1 MAPLRAEI
9 EREVEKQLFDLG
21 FELVAIEWAGGR
33 NRPVIR
39 IRMDRVEAAGCGVTV
54 GDCAQVSRALEGWL
68 DELDDLAE
76 RYVLEVSS
84 PGVERPLTRVRDWER
99 FAGKPVIVEGYDV
112 LAERSSRLEAD
123 LLGLESEP
131 EPAARLKL
139 GDGTEVKVPLAEIK
153 GAHLVFE
160 WK

>member
-1 MAPLRAEI
+1 MATDLTSRIPNNVELGENRKLR
-9 EREVEKQLFDLG
+9 
-21 FELVAIEWAGGR
+21 
-33 NRPVIR
+33 
-39 IRMDRVEAAGCGVTV
+39 
-54 GDCAQVSRALEGWL
+54 RALEGWL

-84 PGVERPLTRVRDWER
+84 PGVERPLTRERDWER
-99 FAGKPVIVEGYDV
+99 FAGKPVIVEGYGV

-123 LLGLESEP
+123 LLGLEPEP

-160 WK
+160 WE